1 MEPLEKTFICW
12 PINSMDTESYV
23 FLYLKMN
30 NNQTAEF
37 YNDSKL
43 ESIDF
48 NLKIMPKHNSS
59 AGGIS
64 CFEAD
69 ITVKMRSWL
78 EQFKIEINE
87 DESKIQFTF
96 YQEDGTM
103 GHVLLNLKHFN
114 KI

>member
-1 MEPLEKTFICW
+1 MKPLEKTFICW
-12 PINSMDTESYV
+12 PIHSMDTESYV

-37 YNDSKL
+37 YNDFELGSMEFDL
-43 ESIDF
+43 EI
-48 NLKIMPKHNSS
+48 KPQCNSS
-59 AGGIS
+59 ADVIS
-64 CFEAD
+64 YFEAD

-96 YQEDGTM
+96 YKDGTM
-103 GHVLLNLKHFN
+103 GHVL
-114 KI
+114 